1 MGAEN
6 EVKCATYSM
15 GNTEKA
21 RIDITLPS
29 EEDNK

>member
-1 MGAEN
+1 MGREAQ
-6 EVKCATYSM
+6 CARIVWATHRM
-15 GNTEKA
+15 A